1 MMIIQGDTLGI
12 ERETRSI
19 KLRNESNPDPI
30 AKSAILGD
38 GAIECRIY
46 GSTAVYCNSDSN

>member
-1 MMIIQGDTLGI
+1 MMIIQGDILGI
-12 ERETRSI
+12 EKETKSI

-38 GAIECRIY
+38 GAIECRVY
-46 GSTAVYCNSDSN
+46 GSAAVYRNPDPN